1 MGGAS
6 QRFAQQLDVTAI
18 QEHNSL
24 MDNGF
29 NATAEMTSLFLQSTK
44 LAEDLNINSIIG
56 TYLTFTHKCN
66 LPARNVF
73 DSFKCSIICSLKL
86 ADTDRIWQAM
96 DFKLPQDGLVRFDRL
111 VENVYGDFSEW
122 EKILQM
128 LSFEE
133 EETTEYLRSAD
144 SDFCND
150 LPTIKFVLDTLQQV
164 GADSLSIT
172 DALKI
177 YLITNVK
184 NVTSFVAIKAFL
196 TSTMP
201 ATFNASD
208 SCNIFTACMADS
220 RFTQAQFSDDLAW
233 FMMNVI
239 VSQDFHSKCIFF
251 METKESMLQWSQKEI
266 TKQHVAR
273 GRVRLRYRI
282 GGPNQTTGIGTDT
295 PLGDSSSSAAAAGN
309 TSDGGTSTTAAA
321 TTNNNNNNAHT
332 TSCTSASQTSQMK
345 QDSLNGWAVRARI
358 PPAISHQSRLLGYV
372 LMSQVTFADPSNALR
387 THFSNDAE
395 LASTILAQRIA
406 KPQASAIIDFL
417 RLLTVHVTP
426 FDELIAFRE
435 QCFADFSYTD
445 SKDLSWL
452 NFLQLYVAAYQ
463 NEDVWP
469 HVWKSFCT
477 VLSHQVL
484 IAVGNFKKQHV
495 YAVDKVVEICMQGGE
510 ESRKAVSDVS

>member
-1 MGGAS
+1 MAYNNSNHHQNHHHRNNGNGFSGSDDHLDRAS

-18 QEHNSL
+18 QEHKSL

-44 LAEDLNINSIIG
+44 LVED
-56 TYLTFTHKCN
+56 
-66 LPARNVF
+66 P
-73 DSFKCSIICSLKL
+73 D
-86 ADTDRIWQAM
+86 AM

-133 EETTEYLRSAD
+133 EETTEYLRSSD

-150 LPTIKFVLDTLQQV
+150 LPTIKFFLDTLQQV
-164 GADSLSIT
+164 GADTLSMT
-172 DALKI
+172 DSLKI
-177 YLITNVK
+177 YLLTNVK

-208 SCNIFTACMADS
+208 ACNIFTACMADS

-233 FMMNVI
+233 FMLNVI

-251 METKESMLQWSQKEI
+251 METKESMLQC
-266 TKQHVAR
+266 
-273 GRVRLRYRI
+273 
-282 GGPNQTTGIGTDT
+282 
-295 PLGDSSSSAAAAGN
+295 AAAGGN
-309 TSDGGTSTTAAA
+309 GND
-321 TTNNNNNNAHT
+321 
-332 TSCTSASQTSQMK
+332 
-345 QDSLNGWAVRARI
+345 DSLHEWALRARI

-372 LMSQVTFADPSNALR
+372 LMA
-387 THFSNDAE
+387 
-395 LASTILAQRIA
+395 
-406 KPQASAIIDFL
+406 QASAIIDFL

-435 QCFADFSYTD
+435 QCFADFLYTD

-452 NFLQLYVAAYQ
+452 NFLPLYVAAYQ

-484 IAVGNFKKQHV
+484 IAVGNFKKQYV
-495 YAVDKVVEICMQGGE
+495 YAFDKVTEICMQGGE
-510 ESRKAVSDVS
+510 ESRKAVNDVS